1 MPQCPCLNAD
11 INGYTTERATSELD
25 IITGEG
31 MQMANEEIDLK
42 SGFQK
47 SV

>member
-1 MPQCPCLNAD
+1 MSQCPCLNAD
-11 INGYTTERATSELD
+11 INGYTSERVTSELD
-25 IITGEG
+25 TDREG
-31 MQMANEEIDLK
+31 MQLANEEIDLK